1 MNTTSAPQPIL
12 SDEILQMIESYHP
25 NEEGV
30 ELLNQEKV
38 VLLVG
43 ITGAGKNTLLS
54 EMMKSG
60 RFHDM
65 VTSVTREPRMND
77 GVLEQNGVDY
87 HFLTE
92 DQAVEKI
99 RNGEYVEVSPVHNRI
114 YGITVDEI
122 RRARDADKIAIAD
135 ITVLGVEKYKKLSH
149 NVIAIFVLPPS
160 FEEWQARIRQRF
172 DSEEDFLVDWPNRRK
187 SAIMELK
194 KALEAP
200 YYHFVI
206 NGELEQA
213 VDACMKIVDND
224 DRFHRKD
231 DEKRLLARDLLEDIL
246 AHS

>member
-1 MNTTSAPQPIL
+1 MSTTSAPQPIL

-54 EMMKSG
+54 EMMKTG

-65 VTSVTREPRMND
+65 VTSVTREPRMNN

-87 HFLTE
+87 HFLIE

-99 RNGEYVEVSPVHNRI
+99 RKGEYVEVSPVHNRI

-187 SAIMELK
+187 SAIMELQ

-206 NGELEQA
+206 NDELEQA